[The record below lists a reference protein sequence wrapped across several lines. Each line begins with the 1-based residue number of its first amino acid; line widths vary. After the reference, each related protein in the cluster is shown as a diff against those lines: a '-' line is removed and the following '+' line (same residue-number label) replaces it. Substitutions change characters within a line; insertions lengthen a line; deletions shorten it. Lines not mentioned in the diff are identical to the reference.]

1 MVLRL
6 HAHPLS
12 SSCHKVLTAL
22 YEAGTEFEQVLVDF
36 GNPESHAAFVALWP
50 VGKMPVLHDVDR
62 DATVAETSIII
73 EYLDTHYPGLHR
85 LLPAD
90 PDAQLQSRLWDRIF
104 DLYVHHPMQRLV
116 ANHMRPDTE
125 KDIRGAAEDEARIG
139 ATYDMIEAHMAGRH
153 WAAAETFSLAD
164 CAAAP
169 ALFYA
174 GIIVPFGN
182 RPNLTAYFERLLAR
196 PSYRRALVEAQ
207 PWYQYYPY
215 RDRIPDRFLAL
226 KL

>member
-1 MVLRL
+1 
-6 HAHPLS
+6 
-12 SSCHKVLTAL
+12 
-22 YEAGTEFEQVLVDF
+22 
-36 GNPESHAAFVALWP
+36 
-50 VGKMPVLHDVDR
+50 VDR

-73 EYLDTHYPGLHR
+73 EYLDTHYPGLHP

-90 PDAQLQSRLWDRIF
+90 PDAQLQARLWDRIF

-125 KDIRGAAEDEARIG
+125 KDIRGAAEDEARIV
-139 ATYDMIEAHMAGRH
+139 ATYDMIEAHMADRH

-182 RPNLTAYFERLLAR
+182 RPNLSAYFERLLAR

-215 RDRIPDRFLAL
+215 RDRIPDRFLDL
-226 KL
+226 EL